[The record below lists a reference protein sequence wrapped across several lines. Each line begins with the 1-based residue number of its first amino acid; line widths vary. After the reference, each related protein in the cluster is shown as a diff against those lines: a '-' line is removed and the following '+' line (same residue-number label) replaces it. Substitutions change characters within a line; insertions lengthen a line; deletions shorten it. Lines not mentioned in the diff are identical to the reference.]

1 MLLITSMLEIPLL
14 LLFAAA
20 AWFDYKERRIPDIIT
35 STAWALIVFLWY
47 FDPFTAVKLIAG
59 AGVTFA
65 GMYFVNNAY
74 RFFAWGDIL
83 LFPVYV
89 SYVLLLSPSALTIT
103 LPFILLGC
111 YVFFEIARGNKEIKK
126 QNIPLA
132 PFVFL
137 SALILFAAQIAL

>member
-1 MLLITSMLEIPLL
+1 MLELCLL

-20 AWFDYKERRIPDIIT
+20 AWFDYKERRIPDLIT
-35 STAWALIVFLWY
+35 STAWALIVCYWCL
-47 FDPFTAVKLIAG
+47 DPFMALKLIAG

-65 GMYFVNNAY
+65 FMYFVNNLY

-89 SYVLLLSPSALTIT
+89 SYVILLSPSVLMIA
-103 LPFILLGC
+103 LPFMLLGA

-132 PFVFL
+132 PFIFGA
-137 SALILFAAQIAL
+137 ALIVFAVRIAL